1 MPSNLPTNEDLQGS
15 QSLSNP
21 LQALEQNGYNVNN
34 FTYPIDLTADDS
46 HMIVFYINETDTT
59 QYKTKPNPNGG
70 QFSGTTMGN
79 AGVPQVSNTG
89 TPYDPNN
96 PNSVYNSGNMTSF
109 QRNSSIAVKTNRVS
123 TCITLYIPN
132 NLQTTNSTQWD
143 KQEFGTMGGI
153 AQALGGANP
162 SLSRALNALAIGT
175 VSNLLKSVGDM
186 ASNAT
191 GNSQTDLY
199 AAAQYGLRA
208 IQNPHMEVLFRG
220 IDFRT
225 FNFEFKFAP
234 RSQQEAMCVANIIKA
249 FKFYSAPEVKHGA
262 NEERYYIY
270 PSEFDIEFV
279 SGGQQNT
286 FINKISTCACTNVSV
301 NYTDSGIW
309 SAFRP
314 GAIIGMGVQTGL
326 SLTFTELEPITKE
339 RVLSGY

>member
-15 QSLSNP
+15 QSSSNP
-21 LQALEQNGYNVNN
+21 LWTLEQNGYNVSN
-34 FTYPIDLTADDS
+34 FVYPIDLTTDPGEN

-79 AGVPQVSNTG
+79 AGVPQVSSRG
-89 TPYDPNN
+89 TISETN
-96 PNSVYNSGNMTSF
+96 F
-109 QRNSSIAVKTNRVS
+109 QRNSSIAVHTSRVS

-143 KQEFGTMGGI
+143 VQEFGTMGGI

-162 SLSRALNALAIGT
+162 SLTRSLKALAIGSI
-175 VSNLLKSVGDM
+175 SNLLKNVGDM

-191 GNSQTDLY
+191 GNSQSDLL
-199 AAAQYGLRA
+199 AATQYGIRV

-234 RSQQEAMCVANIIKA
+234 RSQQEAMCVSNIIKA
-249 FKFYSAPEVKHGA
+249 FKFYSAPEVKHGVD
-262 NEERYYIY
+262 EERFYIY
-270 PSEFDIEFV
+270 PAEFDLEFW

-301 NYTDSGIW
+301 NYADSGIW

-326 SLTFTELEPITKE
+326 SLTFKELEIITRE